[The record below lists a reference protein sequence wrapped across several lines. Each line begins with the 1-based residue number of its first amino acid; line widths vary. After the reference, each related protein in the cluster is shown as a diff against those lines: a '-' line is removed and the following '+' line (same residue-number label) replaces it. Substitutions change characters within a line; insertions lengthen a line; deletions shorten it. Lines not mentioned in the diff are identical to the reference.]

1 MPERFPFGR
10 APLWLLVLSLA
21 SSIAVLVTQRLGAV
35 ARPDLSF
42 ATSAANHMAAYREAA
57 AVFERKRGVRV
68 SVELVHSRA
77 LQTRLQNAML
87 AQSPVPDLVELL
99 SGDIAFFTRGPLS
112 DVGLVDLTE
121 RLDKEGLKQR
131 LVESRLSLWS
141 SRGHAFALPHDVHPV
156 MLMYR
161 ADILESL
168 GIDVNAI
175 ETWDDFVALR
185 SKVVK
190 DLDGDGVIDR
200 YLIDLPIGE
209 AWGVLILLLQRGV
222 SLFDEH
228 GKLQMNQPATVS
240 TIEWYVHQVE
250 GEARI
255 ATPCGWGQSL
265 MKAMKDGLAVF
276 YFAPDWRTHSIEME
290 APNVRGLFRVMPL
303 PAATPGGR
311 RTSTWGGSGLAITK
325 ATRHLDLAWD
335 FAKLLYVDR
344 EELGRRY
351 RATKILPPLKD
362 SWTLPEFAEP
372 SEFYRGQRIGEE
384 FAKLAPDVPPDWA
397 TPYKSRA
404 EDRLGRVVLRAIE
417 HFRAHGD
424 DGLRALIQTELAE
437 KSAQVEVLVNRN
449 VLDKQ

>member
-1 MPERFPFGR
+1 MLERFPFGR
-10 APLWLLVLSLA
+10 APLWLLVLALA
-21 SSIAVLVTQRLGAV
+21 STVAVLVTQRLGAA

-42 ATSAANHMAAYREAA
+42 ATSAANHMQAYREAA
-57 AVFERKRGVRV
+57 AVFEKKRGVRV

-87 AQSPVPDLVELL
+87 AKSPVPDLVELL
-99 SGDIAFFTRGPLS
+99 FGDIAFFTRGPLS

-121 RLDKEGLKQR
+121 RLDKEGFKDR

-168 GIDVNAI
+168 GIDANAI

-209 AWGVLILLLQRGV
+209 PWGVLILLLQRGV

-228 GKLQMNQPATVS
+228 GKLRMNQPATVD
-240 TIEWYVHQVE
+240 TIDWYVHQVE
-250 GEARI
+250 GKDRI
-255 ATPCGWGQSL
+255 ATQCGWGQSL
-265 MKAMKDGLAVF
+265 MKAMKDGLALF
-276 YFAPDWRTHSIEME
+276 YIAPDWRTHSIEME

-303 PAATPGGR
+303 PAWTPGGR
-311 RTSTWGGSGLAITK
+311 RTSTWGGSGLAITRASK
-325 ATRHLDLAWD
+325 RVELAWD
-335 FAKLLYVDR
+335 FAKLLYFDR
-344 EELGRRY
+344 DELGRRY

-362 SWTLPEFAEP
+362 SWTLPEFAEK
-372 SEFYRGQRIGEE
+372 SDFFRGQRIGEE
-384 FAKLAPDVPPDWA
+384 FAKLAPDVPADWA
-397 TPYKSRA
+397 TPYRSRA
-404 EDRLGRVVLRAIE
+404 EDRLGGVVLRALE

-424 DGLRALIQTELAE
+424 AGLRALIQKELAE
-437 KSAQVEVLVNRN
+437 KSAEVEELMSRN
-449 VLDKQ
+449 VLDEE